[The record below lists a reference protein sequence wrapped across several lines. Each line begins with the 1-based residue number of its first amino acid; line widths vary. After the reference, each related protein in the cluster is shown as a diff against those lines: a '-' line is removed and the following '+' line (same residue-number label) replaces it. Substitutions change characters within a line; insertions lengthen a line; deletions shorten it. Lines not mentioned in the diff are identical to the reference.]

1 MSCPS
6 SFFAQM
12 INNKAVCTNCSDP
25 SVTGN
30 PCNRSYTFD
39 VQTTVSPSGDSF
51 VNKVVLAAP
60 LSSDITK

>member
-1 MSCPS
+1 
-6 SFFAQM
+6 M
-12 INNKAVCTNCSDP
+12 IDNKAVCTNCSDP
-25 SVTGN
+25 NVTGN

-51 VNKVVLAAP
+51 INKVVLASP